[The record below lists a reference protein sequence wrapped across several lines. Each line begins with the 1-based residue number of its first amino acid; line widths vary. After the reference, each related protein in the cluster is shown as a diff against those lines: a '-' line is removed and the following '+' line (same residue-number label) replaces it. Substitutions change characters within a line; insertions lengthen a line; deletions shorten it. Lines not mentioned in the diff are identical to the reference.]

1 MQIDII
7 LYTGETMSIKGVSAL
22 DFDGE
27 NGILRVL
34 TEDKKTTTYRLIKKI
49 LVF

>member
-7 LYTGETMSIKGVSAL
+7 LYTSETMSIKGVTAL

-27 NGILRVL
+27 QGILTVL
-34 TEDKKTTTYRLIKKI
+34 TEDKKSTTYRLVKNIQ
-49 LVF
+49 VF

>member
-7 LYTGETMSIKGVSAL
+7 LYDNETMSIKGVSAL

-27 NGILRVL
+27 NGLLTVL
-34 TEDKKTTTYRLIKKI
+34 TEDKKSTTYRLVKNIQ
-49 LVF
+49 VF

>member
-7 LYTGETMSIKGVSAL
+7 LYTGESMSIKGVTAL

-27 NGILRVL
+27 RGILTIL
-34 TEDKKTTTYRLIKKI
+34 TEDKKSTTYRLVKNIQA
-49 LVF
+49 F